1 MSDIFPPNST
11 AGLGREGEFE
21 VSETCRS
28 TSLERW
34 ATGVDRIAAAR
45 WVQAE
50 RLLRPKTGR
59 AGRRECA
66 GAAPTSVRPGRIVV
80 RASVIPLFSTVAR
93 RRDHAAKTDRC
104 YWVMPPSRCWAFVI
118 GDPEQCR
125 CLFPSLFDQREH
137 GRTKPVI
144 AHAAVESLAVRVVP
158 PCAGR

>member
-1 MSDIFPPNST
+1 MINVWS
-11 AGLGREGEFE
+11 AHR
-21 VSETCRS
+21 
-28 TSLERW
+28 
-34 ATGVDRIAAAR
+34 AAR
-45 WVQAE
+45 RPRKVALAGEW
-50 RLLRPKTGR
+50 RLTGAWSSATSASGRIRHRPLRSKTGR